1 MENRL
6 KKAGQE
12 LAKMSVYAP
21 MEIFIGVTFF
31 ILWIIYQN
39 IDEGYSYDSVLA
51 LCPQFFVLTFICNKL
66 FRNGLGRII
75 YYLSGFLLFMF
86 VMANV
91 DAFVHSAGYWFS
103 LLIAFLVLISF
114 A

>member
-75 YYLSGFLLFMF
+75 YYCFLC
-86 VMANV
+86 
-91 DAFVHSAGYWFS
+91 
-103 LLIAFLVLISF
+103 LLWRMWTLLCIRRAIGSHF
-114 A
+114 